1 MLTERLEIGSEAK
14 INTLCFIWLNNNN
27 DDDDSDNKN
36 KPRQR
41 AWKLLNISI
50 MSVKIVTTEKPKMT
64 AVNFVLLER
73 SEMISRAKSMS
84 CDGVFF
90 LFLLLC

>member
-1 MLTERLEIGSEAK
+1 MMMI
-14 INTLCFIWLNNNN
+14 I
-27 DDDDSDNKN
+27 KN

-73 SEMISRAKSMS
+73 SEMISRA
-84 CDGVFF
+84 
-90 LFLLLC
+90 